1 MNPATLALI
10 IGAIAEAT
18 KQGMQLAE
26 LLKEANAG
34 QIDEATA
41 LARLEEMRPEYRAA
55 REALEAA
62 KAAGKEAV
70 A

>member
-1 MNPATLALI
+1 MSPATLALI

-18 KQGMQLAE
+18 RQGLQLAE

-34 QIDEATA
+34 KIDEAAA

-55 REALEAA
+55 REAFEAA
-62 KAAGKEAV
+62 KSAGKAP
-70 A
+70 